1 MVTAQHQLQRSRN
14 AVLGGVCAGIAEYL
28 DADPVVVRILFVAL
42 TVLTLGAAVVPYAIL
57 CVAIPCPRQQE
68 EPLDVEPEEVHSAV
82 LGNLDVCAM
91 RDRKSRAAMASAL
104 RQVGSAHMPPSPPTS
119 AGNEGTWGGGKQG
132 NIELSAE
139 ETQAAGFSAS
149 AAQGAQGSCG
159 SEAGSSRVSG
169 PQSGWLPTR
178 ASQAGGSLT
187 GDSWAD
193 GFRTARFPQ
202 GAPMNNQGFPVP
214 ASSMKMKLAVALAL
228 VGGSILLSVGVSI
241 VVTALIKGAV
251 WWQCWPLVFIVL
263 GFVRITVPGRADRRS
278 AMFASGA
285 CSCALGLTLLMAS
298 LGIVSWDS
306 FGCMIENLWPL
317 LAAYVLLA
325 LVGIHLRN
333 RALIIASAF
342 CFVLF
347 CVLGLQLC
355 AFPGPMHEFTFV
367 TPLGREY
374 PVVAPFSH
382 VV

>member
-1 MVTAQHQLQRSRN
+1 MVAAQHQLQRSRN

-28 DADPVVVRILFVAL
+28 DADPIVVRILFAAL

-57 CVAIPCPRQQE
+57 CVALPCPRLQE
-68 EPLDVEPEEVHSAV
+68 GPLDVDPEEAHSAL
-82 LGNLDVCAM
+82 LGNLDACAM

-104 RQVGSAHMPPSPPTS
+104 RQVGSAHVPPSPPTA
-119 AGNEGTWGGGKQG
+119 AGNEGAQSGEQQSEAIPSVEGAQ
-132 NIELSAE
+132 L
-139 ETQAAGFSAS
+139 AGFAANS
-149 AAQGAQGSCG
+149 AQGAQGRRDFVVAEPQDGEPLGRESSTGALQAGQPGNGDFRAARCFQ
-159 SEAGSSRVSG
+159 GSSANHRDVSI
-169 PQSGWLPTR
+169 S
-178 ASQAGGSLT
+178 
-187 GDSWAD
+187 
-193 GFRTARFPQ
+193 
-202 GAPMNNQGFPVP
+202 
-214 ASSMKMKLAVALAL
+214 ASSMRMKLAVALAL

-241 VVTALIKGAV
+241 VVTALIEGAV
-251 WWQCWPLVFIVL
+251 WWECWPLIFIVL

-285 CSCALGLTLLMAS
+285 CSCFFGMTLLMAS
-298 LGIVSWDS
+298 LGIISWDS

-325 LVGIHLRN
+325 LVGIRLRN

-355 AFPGPMHEFTFV
+355 AFPGPLHEFTFV

>member
-1 MVTAQHQLQRSRN
+1 MVAAQHQLQRSRN

-28 DADPVVVRILFVAL
+28 DADPIVVRILFAAL

-57 CVAIPCPRQQE
+57 CIALPCPRLQE
-68 EPLDVEPEEVHSAV
+68 EPLDVEPEEAHSAV
-82 LGNLDVCAM
+82 LGNFDACAM

-104 RQVGSAHMPPSPPTS
+104 RQVGSAHVPPSPPTS
-119 AGNEGTWGGGKQG
+119 AGNEGAQSGGQQSEAIPSVEGSQLVG
-132 NIELSAE
+132 FAANS
-139 ETQAAGFSAS
+139 TQN
-149 AAQGAQGSCG
+149 AQGRHGFVAADSQDAEAPGCG
-159 SEAGSSRVSG
+159 PSTGA
-169 PQSGWLPTR
+169 P
-178 ASQAGGSLT
+178 QAGDPGDGGSR
-187 GDSWAD
+187 A
-193 GFRTARFPQ
+193 ARSPQ
-202 GAPMNNQGFPVP
+202 NVSVKHRDISIS
-214 ASSMKMKLAVALAL
+214 ASSMRLKLAVALAL
-228 VGGSILLSVGVSI
+228 IGGSILLSVGVSI
-241 VVTALIKGAV
+241 VVTALIEGAV
-251 WWQCWPLVFIVL
+251 WWQCWPLIFIVL

-285 CSCALGLTLLMAS
+285 CSCFLGMTLLMAS
-298 LGIVSWDS
+298 LGIISWDS

-325 LVGIHLRN
+325 LVGIRLRN
-333 RALIIASAF
+333 RAFIIASAF

-347 CVLGLQLC
+347 CILGLQLC